1 MGRRPKFQKRQFIE
15 AALQLVSKNGPA
27 ALTVTALAEL
37 VGAPVGSVYHRFR
50 SRDVLMAELWLD
62 LVEGF
67 QSGFLEALDKDDG
80 RSAALHTPRWVRSH
94 RHEARVMLMYRR
106 EDLMAGGWPDDM
118 QSRAKELAGQLEAGL
133 REFTARR
140 FGRVNEANLNRVVMA
155 LVDVPHATV
164 RRLLQSGQDV
174 REDLDKLIEEAY
186 EALMGRGK

>member
-1 MGRRPKFQKRQFIE
+1 MGRRAKFHKRQFIE

-27 ALTVTALAEL
+27 ALTVTALAER

-67 QSGFLEALDKDDG
+67 QAGFLEALNQDDG
-80 RSAALHTPRWVRSH
+80 RSAARHTPRWVRSH
-94 RHEARVMLMYRR
+94 HHEARVMLRYRR
-106 EDLMAGGWPDDM
+106 EDLMTGEWPEDM
-118 QSRAKELAGQLEAGL
+118 QSRAKELADQLEAGI
-133 REFTARR
+133 RDFTARR
-140 FGRVNEANLNRVVMA
+140 FGRVTEADLNRVVMA
-155 LVDVPHATV
+155 LIDVPHATV